1 MAFHSRIIFPGI
13 TGFAQ
18 LRWLAIFCLLV
29 FGARADAAPDLRFA
43 ISEGRI
49 QNHFFRDGPVAAH
62 AVLRSG
68 PAARLVF
75 AFPAGNS
82 GVGLWLKEAAEWRF
96 TAPLRAAQQV
106 QPDGSLRRG
115 IVVELEVDA
124 ASLTVERALLGSVRV
139 LRDYGYGNPIPG
151 EVEAAAVISGG
162 EVSWERRR
170 LDGGPGYALAVTV
183 LNGRAE
189 MRDGAV
195 VLSSHEGGLRL
206 RITALTGDEPLT
218 PLTLDEIFKHPDHDS
233 SLQQAAAFLVYREKL
248 LAGSWQYDTYF
259 GRDTLMTLML
269 MMGELRPEPIEA
281 GLGAVLERLNPGGE
295 VAHEEDIGEFAL
307 IGRPGHDAQQPVL
320 DYKMVDDD
328 FMLAPVLAAYLLDT
342 NEGCTRAAAFL
353 ARQDRSG
360 ISFGELVS
368 RNLGHVALRAGPF
381 AADPGVERLVPI
393 QDGLTVGDWRDS
405 QNGLGG
411 DGRYSFSIN
420 AALVPAAL
428 EAGSRLINSGLLRN
442 YAAQEAGPGA
452 MAAMAAMAKVWAAEA
467 PPLFAVSLPGEE
479 VQAHLAAFGQA
490 TGIAAPK
497 PAAAEDIRFMALV
510 LDEAGRPVRVMHSD
524 VGFLLLLLQP
534 DDAAVQAALS
544 QVIELFPA
552 GLMTDAGMLV
562 ANPAFAGSGRA
573 AMFDNTR
580 YHGTV
585 IWSWQQGLLKAGI
598 RCQLAR
604 ADLSA
609 GTRALLQKANAA
621 ISLAIERTRSMQGSE
636 LWSWRMEGAKIVPQP
651 YGQAAGH
658 ETESN
663 AAQLWSAVALATNP
677 HCGPVPAN

>member
-1 MAFHSRIIFPGI
+1 M
-13 TGFAQ
+13 
-18 LRWLAIFCLLV
+18 RWLAIFCLLL
-29 FGARADAAPDLRFA
+29 FGARADAAPDLRFS

-75 AFPAGNS
+75 AFPADNS
-82 GVGLWLKEAAEWRF
+82 GAGLWLKEAVEWRLA
-96 TAPLRAAQQV
+96 APLRAAHQV

-115 IVVELEVDA
+115 IVIELEADTA
-124 ASLTVERALLGSVRV
+124 RLTVARALLGSVRV
-139 LRDYGYGNPIPG
+139 LRDYGYGNPIPA
-151 EVEAAAVISGG
+151 EVEAVAVISGG
-162 EVSWERRR
+162 EVSWQRRR
-170 LDGGPGYALAVTV
+170 LDGGPGYALAITV

-195 VLSSHEGGLRL
+195 VLSSRMGGLRL
-206 RITALTGDEPLT
+206 RITAMTGDEPLT

-233 SLQQAAAFLVYREKL
+233 TLQQAAAFLAYREKL

-269 MMGELRPEPIEA
+269 MIGELRPEPIEA
-281 GLGAVLERLNPGGE
+281 GLGAVLERLNLEGE

-307 IGRPGHDAQQPVL
+307 IGRPGHDARQPVL

-342 NEGCTRAAAFL
+342 NEGRTRAAAFL
-353 ARQDRSG
+353 ARKDRSG
-360 ISFGELVS
+360 ISFGELVL

-381 AADPGVERLVPI
+381 AADPAIERLVPL

-428 EAGSRLINSGLLRN
+428 EAGNRLIHSGLLREHG
-442 YAAQEAGPGA
+442 AQEAGLG
-452 MAAMAAMAKVWAAEA
+452 AMAAMAKVWATEA
-467 PPLFAVSLPGEE
+467 PPLFAVSLPGGE
-479 VQAHLAAFGQA
+479 VQAQLAAFEQA

-497 PAAAEDIRFMALV
+497 PAAEEDIRFMALA
-510 LDEAGRPVRVMHSD
+510 LDVAGRPVRVMHSD

-534 DDAAVQAALS
+534 DDAAVQAALR
-544 QVIELFPA
+544 QVIAPFPS

-562 ANPAFAGSGRA
+562 ANPAYAGSGRA

-604 ADLSA
+604 TNLSA
-609 GTRALLQKANAA
+609 RTRALLEEANEA
-621 ISLAIERTRSMQGSE
+621 ISLAIEQTWSMQGSE
-636 LWSWRMEGAKIVPQP
+636 LWSWRMEGGKIVPQP
-651 YGQAAGH
+651 YGQAVGH

-663 AAQLWSAVALATNP
+663 AAQLWSAIALAKKP